1 MLKKFAHWDA
11 ELEAGAMDAAQWPRL
26 NWTTKCVNGIAAAI
40 PGDPHHTFRCK
51 NVSLPALDF
60 LGRNLI
66 SNYRLIFMTSSTMQ
80 LLAPH

>member
-1 MLKKFAHWDA
+1 MMKKFAHWDA

-51 NVSLPALDF
+51 NVSFPNIKF
-60 LGRNLI
+60 FRREPNSSCRLI
-66 SNYRLIFMTSSTMQ
+66 STTSSTMQ
-80 LLAPH
+80 LLAPQ